1 MAISGSSSTPQ
12 HPTVKTPVVRAHA
25 PDAAKAPASPAAA
38 PAPAAPRAPLNPKL
52 LYGGIAGGVL
62 LVLLVALLVW
72 KPWKAE
78 PPRLNEE
85 PWKIARFVSTP
96 EFKKLS
102 FERQF
107 TYMDVLDD
115 KEPAIAKAYKEQ
127 KLNDE
132 QYAAA
137 LQAAYLGK
145 HMKRA
150 RNYAQKG
157 TPRLREA
164 YLDKIIEKKHKGGS
178 ANEKPKKN
186 AEPLDADEIKRDDS
200 EEQETI
206 SNWPADAQAQW
217 TSYRMALKA
226 RKEKLK
232 DEEANRKNAAT
243 QAATKASAPDP
254 DK

>member
-1 MAISGSSSTPQ
+1 MAISGSTHQ
-12 HPTVKTPVVRAHA
+12 HPSVKTPVVRAQ
-25 PDAAKAPASPAAA
+25 PDVAKSTASAAA
-38 PAPAAPRAPLNPKL
+38 AAPLNPKL
-52 LYGGIAGGVL
+52 LYGGIAGGVGF
-62 LVLLVALLVW
+62 VLLVALLIW
-72 KPWKAE
+72 KPWKVE

-96 EFKKLS
+96 EFRKLQ

-107 TYMDVLDD
+107 AYMDVLDD
-115 KEPAIAKAYKEQ
+115 KEPAIAQAYKEK
-127 KLNDE
+127 KLDDE

-157 TPRLREA
+157 TQRTREA
-164 YLDKIIEKKHKGGS
+164 YLDKIIEKKHKGGG
-178 ANEKPKKN
+178 NDKPKSKGS
-186 AEPLDADEIKRDDS
+186 EPLDADEIKRDDS

-206 SNWPADAQAQW
+206 SHWPTDAQAQW

-226 RKEKLK
+226 RKEAIKE
-232 DEEANRKNAAT
+232 EEAKRKAAAT
-243 QAATKASAPDP
+243 QAASKAPIPGSN
-254 DK
+254 K

>member
-1 MAISGSSSTPQ
+1 MAMSGSTPQ
-12 HPTVKTPVVRAHA
+12 HPTVKTPVVRVSPDAGKAHA
-25 PDAAKAPASPAAA
+25 AAA
-38 PAPAAPRAPLNPKL
+38 AAATPSSSAPGGPFANRKL
-52 LYGGIAGGVL
+52 LYGSIAGGAL
-62 LVLLVALLVW
+62 LVLVVALLVW
-72 KPWKAE
+72 RPWKRE

-107 TYMDVLDD
+107 SYMDVLDD

-157 TPRLREA
+157 TPRTREA
-164 YLDKIIEKKHKGGS
+164 YLDKIIEKKHKGGG
-178 ANEKPKKN
+178 NEKPKSKN
-186 AEPLDADEIKRDDS
+186 SEPLDADEIK
-200 EEQETI
+200 
-206 SNWPADAQAQW
+206 
-217 TSYRMALKA
+217 
-226 RKEKLK
+226 
-232 DEEANRKNAAT
+232 
-243 QAATKASAPDP
+243 
-254 DK
+254 